1 MVMTGIEEGK
11 IKINDPNSF
20 ENSNKLW
27 DFDDISSQIN
37 NLWAMRVQKN
47 FFLMPFDFMVDKLFF
62 GAIIFA
68 DLEIRRRN
76 IWTVVIIEVSLAMG
90 RI

>member
-37 NLWAMRVQKN
+37 NLWAMRV
-47 FFLMPFDFMVDKLFF
+47 
-62 GAIIFA
+62 
-68 DLEIRRRN
+68 
-76 IWTVVIIEVSLAMG
+76 
-90 RI
+90 